1 MSLPSI
7 KNLALF
13 ALGALLLTACGKE
26 YTTLPTSPTITQG
39 IYGTVVE
46 RWGDWQPHPGSTV
59 SAGETPISNDIYV
72 YEYTT
77 LSDLNSLSYDENGI
91 LRFPIDSM
99 PYPLVATTASDS
111 NGFYQIQLPAGHYS
125 VLLLENGM
133 LYFCGFDSNVGLMP
147 VTVDSG
153 QVVRFN
159 LVLDHAIY

>member
-1 MSLPSI
+1 
-7 KNLALF
+7 
-13 ALGALLLTACGKE
+13 
-26 YTTLPTSPTITQG
+26 
-39 IYGTVVE
+39 
-46 RWGDWQPHPGSTV
+46 
-59 SAGETPISNDIYV
+59 V

-99 PYPLVATTASDS
+99 PYPLVATTASAS

-133 LYFCGFDSNVGLMP
+133 LYSCGFDSNVGLMP

>member
-1 MSLPSI
+1 MKKILWMGT
-7 KNLALF
+7 LLCAF
-13 ALGALLLTACGKE
+13 GLLTACEKE
-26 YTTLPTSPTITQG
+26 KTALPSSPTITQG

-59 SAGETPISNDIYV
+59 NAGETPIENDIYV

-77 LSDLNSLSYDENGI
+77 FSDFDSIYSDINGVFY
-91 LRFPIDSM
+91 FPIEGM
-99 PYPLVATTASDS
+99 PYPLVATTTSAS
-111 NGFYQIQLPAGHYS
+111 NGFYQIQLPTGSYS
-125 VLLLENGM
+125 VLLLENNGK
-133 LYFCGFDSNVGLMP
+133 LYSCGFDSNWGIMP

>member
-1 MSLPSI
+1 MYLPSI

-13 ALGALLLTACGKE
+13 ALGALLMTACGKE
-26 YTTLPTSPTITQG
+26 DTSLPSSPTITQG

-99 PYPLVATTASDS
+99 PHPLVSTTTSAS
-111 NGFYQIQLPAGHYS
+111 NGFYQIQLPTGSYS

-133 LYFCGFDSNVGLMP
+133 LYSYGIDSQGGLMP
-147 VTVDSG
+147 VTIDSG
-153 QVVRFN
+153 QVVHFD
-159 LVLDHAIY
+159 LILDHAIY